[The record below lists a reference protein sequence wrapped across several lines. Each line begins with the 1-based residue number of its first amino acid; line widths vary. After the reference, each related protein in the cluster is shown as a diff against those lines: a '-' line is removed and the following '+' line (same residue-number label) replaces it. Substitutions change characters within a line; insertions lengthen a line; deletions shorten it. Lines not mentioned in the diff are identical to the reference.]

1 MTAEPSPQPRRRAV
15 RRDALVNRDKIL
27 RAAADAMAQQGLN
40 VPLADIAKA
49 AGVGVGTFY
58 RGFPDRTALLH
69 ALEHRS
75 YDMLIDILDEIEES
89 GQTGADAI
97 ETYLLESLNLGH
109 QLVLPLRG
117 APPLTSEPAVAARRR
132 INASLERFLADG
144 RAAGTVHTDVNAT
157 DVIICAAMT
166 GQPLPHGPAWPTI
179 GRRHLGLFVRGL
191 RSPDEEPLP
200 GPPVTRDDLETQ
212 FAANADRGQRAPSG

>member
-1 MTAEPSPQPRRRAV
+1 MTAELQPRRRAV
-15 RRDALVNRDKIL
+15 RRDALVNREKIL
-27 RAAADAMAQQGLN
+27 RAAAESMAQHGLN

-75 YDMLIDILDEIEES
+75 YGMLIDILDRIEES

-97 ETYLLESLNLGH
+97 ETYLLESLQLGH

-117 APPLTSEPAVAARRR
+117 APPLTSAPAVAARRR
-132 INASLERFLADG
+132 INASLERFPPM
-144 RAAGTVHTDVNAT
+144 AASPAPCTPTST
-157 DVIICAAMT
+157 
-166 GQPLPHGPAWPTI
+166 PLT
-179 GRRHLGLFVRGL
+179 
-191 RSPDEEPLP
+191 
-200 GPPVTRDDLETQ
+200 
-212 FAANADRGQRAPSG
+212 